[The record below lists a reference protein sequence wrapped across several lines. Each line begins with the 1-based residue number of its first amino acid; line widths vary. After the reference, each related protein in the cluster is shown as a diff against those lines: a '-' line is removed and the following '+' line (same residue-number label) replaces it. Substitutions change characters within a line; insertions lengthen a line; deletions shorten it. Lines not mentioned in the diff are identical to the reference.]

1 MPGRARRAW
10 LANLRSLWLVVEFTR
25 SAMAAVALIERR
37 VIDGKGMYAAKLARQ
52 PLRGCLM
59 QLKEEGHRQL
69 SIGAAVC
76 AAASKPATTS

>member
-1 MPGRARRAW
+1 M
-10 LANLRSLWLVVEFTR
+10 RSLWLVVEFTR
-25 SAMAAVALIERR
+25 SAMAAVAPIERR

>member
-52 PLRGCLM
+52 PL
-59 QLKEEGHRQL
+59 
-69 SIGAAVC
+69 
-76 AAASKPATTS
+76 

>member
-1 MPGRARRAW
+1 
-10 LANLRSLWLVVEFTR
+10 
-25 SAMAAVALIERR
+25 MAAVAPIERR

-52 PLRGCLM
+52 PLRGRLM

-76 AAASKPATTS
+76 AAASRPLPPAIREPAEKTRRHG